1 MADQSSG
8 SSNPQT
14 SRDINKKRSGVLS
27 WDKYFMATA
36 FLTAKR
42 SKDPVTQVGAC
53 IVNQENRIVSIGY
66 NGMPN
71 GDDEFPWSKEGQSKL
86 DQKKYYGNMH
96 QRKKLRLTS
105 QKSTV
110 GTRDLHLHEN
120 ITKET
125 EILWGKKIT
134 N

>member
-1 MADQSSG
+1 
-8 SSNPQT
+8 
-14 SRDINKKRSGVLS
+14 
-27 WDKYFMATA
+27 MATA

-86 DQKKYYGNMH
+86 DQKKYYG
-96 QRKKLRLTS
+96 KKSGRVT
-105 QKSTV
+105 
-110 GTRDLHLHEN
+110 
-120 ITKET
+120 
-125 EILWGKKIT
+125 
-134 N
+134 